1 MTNISLKNVTFS
13 YKYFP
18 SISGGLLKS
27 NAGLKTKTALS
38 DLSLEINNGDRV
50 ALLGTNGS
58 GKSTL
63 LKIIAGVMKPE
74 SGEVNT
80 TGKIYTFFGRNVGVM
95 PQLSGYDNLYV
106 RGLLLDLPDD
116 VIAQKVTE
124 IIEFTELGADINR
137 PVSTY
142 SMGMRARL
150 TFGMLMFIEA
160 DILLID
166 EGLGA
171 GDQFF
176 LEKARKFID
185 GVLDSSKILIF
196 ANHSN
201 QLLRRFCNKAILIHQ
216 GHLVSFG
223 AFDEVLHQYNHIND
237 KKKKVSAAT
246 AVKS

>member
-1 MTNISLKNVTFS
+1 MTRITLDNITFS

-27 NAGLKTKTALS
+27 NAGLKSQTALS
-38 DLSLEINNGDRV
+38 GVSLEINHGDRV

-63 LKIIAGVMKPE
+63 LKIIAGIYRPE
-74 SGEVNT
+74 QGVVKTE
-80 TGKIYTFFGRNVGVM
+80 GKVYTFLGRNVGVM
-95 PQLSGYDNLYV
+95 PQLSGHDNLSV

-116 VIAQKVTE
+116 VIEQKIQE
-124 IIEFTELGADINR
+124 IIEFTELGDDIHR

-150 TFGMLMFIEA
+150 TFGMLMFIDA

-176 LEKARKFID
+176 LEKARKFIN
-185 GVLDSSKILIF
+185 GLLDSSKILLF

-201 QLLRRFCNKAILIHQ
+201 QLLRQFCNKALLVNQ
-216 GHLVSFG
+216 GEVLAFG
-223 AFDEVLHQYNHIND
+223 DFEPVLHQYNHL
-237 KKKKVSAAT
+237 KK
-246 AVKS
+246 

>member
-1 MTNISLKNVTFS
+1 MTSISLDNITFS

-27 NAGLKTKTALS
+27 NAGLKTQTALS
-38 DLSLEINNGDRV
+38 QVSLEIQNGDRV

-63 LKIIAGVMKPE
+63 LKIIAGIYKPE
-74 SGEVNT
+74 KGTVT
-80 TGKIYTFFGRNVGVM
+80 TVGKVYTFLGRNVGVM
-95 PQLSGYDNLYV
+95 PQLSGYDNLTV
-106 RGLLLDLPDD
+106 RGLLLDLPDQ
-116 VIAQKVTE
+116 VIKEKIKE
-124 IIEFTELGADINR
+124 IIEFSELGDDIHR

-176 LEKARKFID
+176 LEKARNFID
-185 GVLDSSKILIF
+185 GLLDSSKILLF

-201 QLLRRFCNKAILIHQ
+201 QLLRQFCNKALLVNQ
-216 GHLVSFG
+216 GEVVAFG
-223 AFDEVLHQYNHIND
+223 EFEKVLHQYNSIN
-237 KKKKVSAAT
+237 KK
-246 AVKS
+246 

>member
-1 MTNISLKNVTFS
+1 MTSISLENITFS

-27 NAGLKTKTALS
+27 NSGLKSQTALS
-38 DLSLEINNGDRV
+38 DVNLQINHGDRV
-50 ALLGTNGS
+50 ALLGTNGA

-63 LKIIAGVMKPE
+63 LKIIAGIYKPE
-74 SGEVNT
+74 KGEVKT
-80 TGKIYTFFGRNVGVM
+80 EGRVYTFLGRNVGVM
-95 PQLSGYDNLYV
+95 PQLSGYDNLTV

-116 VIAQKVTE
+116 VIEEKIKSIV
-124 IIEFTELGADINR
+124 EFTELGDGIHR

-150 TFGMLMFIEA
+150 TFGMLMFIDA

-176 LEKARKFID
+176 LEKARRFIND
-185 GVLDSSKILIF
+185 LLDNSKILIF

-201 QLLRRFCNKAILIHQ
+201 QLLKQFCNKALLVNEGHIL
-216 GHLVSFG
+216 SFG
-223 AFDEVLHQYNHIND
+223 AFDEVLHQYNHL
-237 KKKKVSAAT
+237 KK
-246 AVKS
+246 

>member
-1 MTNISLKNVTFS
+1 MTRICLDNITFS

-27 NAGLKTKTALS
+27 NAGLKSQTALS
-38 DLSLEINNGDRV
+38 GVSLEINHGDRV

-63 LKIIAGVMKPE
+63 LKIVAGIYRPE
-74 SGEVNT
+74 QGVVT
-80 TGKIYTFFGRNVGVM
+80 TVGRVYSFLGRNVGVM
-95 PQLSGYDNLYV
+95 PQLSGYDNLTV
-106 RGLLLDLPDD
+106 RGLLMDLPDEE
-116 VIAQKVTE
+116 IEQKVQE
-124 IIEFTELGADINR
+124 IIEFTELGDDIHR

-160 DILLID
+160 DIMLID

-176 LEKARKFID
+176 LEKARNFIN
-185 GVLDSSKILIF
+185 GLLDNSKILLF

-201 QLLRRFCNKAILIHQ
+201 QLLRQFCNKAL
-216 GHLVSFG
+216 LVDRGKVLAFG
-223 AFDEVLHQYNHIND
+223 EFEPVLHQYNHL
-237 KKKKVSAAT
+237 KK
-246 AVKS
+246 

>member
-1 MTNISLKNVTFS
+1 MALDMTKISIDNITFS

-27 NAGLKTKTALS
+27 NAGLKTQTALS
-38 DLSLEINNGDRV
+38 EFSLDIEHGDRV
-50 ALLGTNGS
+50 ALFGTNGS

-63 LKIIAGVMKPE
+63 LKIIAGIYKPE
-74 SGEVNT
+74 MGEVRT
-80 TGKIYTFFGRNVGVM
+80 TGTVYSFLGRNVGVM
-95 PQLSGYDNLYV
+95 PQLSGYDNLTV
-106 RGLLLDLPDD
+106 RGLLLDLPDA
-116 VIAQKVTE
+116 VIAEKIE
-124 IIEFTELGADINR
+124 KIIEFSELGNDIHR

-150 TFGMLMFIEA
+150 TFGMLMFVDA

-176 LEKARKFID
+176 LEKARKFVN
-185 GVLDSSKILIF
+185 GLLDSSKILIF

-201 QLLRRFCNKAILIHQ
+201 KLLSEFCNKGLLIDN
-216 GHLVSFG
+216 GNMVAYG
-223 AFDEVLHQYNHIND
+223 AFKDVLHQYNHIKDNNSQR
-237 KKKKVSAAT
+237 SAQ
-246 AVKS
+246 

>member
-1 MTNISLKNVTFS
+1 MTSISVDNITFS

-27 NAGLKTKTALS
+27 NAGLKTQTALS
-38 DLSLEINNGDRV
+38 DFSVDIQNGDRV

-63 LKIIAGVMKPE
+63 LRIIAGIYKPE
-74 SGEVNT
+74 IGEVKT
-80 TGKIYTFFGRNVGVM
+80 TGTVYTFLGRNVGVM
-95 PQLSGYDNLYV
+95 PQLSGYDNLVV
-106 RGLLLDLPDD
+106 RGLLLDLPDQ
-116 VIAQKVTE
+116 VIAEKIEQ
-124 IIEFTELGADINR
+124 IIAFAELTDDIHR

-176 LEKARKFID
+176 LEKARNFVN
-185 GVLDSSKILIF
+185 GLLDSSKILIF

-201 QLLRRFCNKAILIHQ
+201 QLLRQFCNKALLIDK
-216 GHLVSFG
+216 GNLVSYGEF
-223 AFDEVLHQYNHIND
+223 EKVLHQYNHIND
-237 KKKKVSAAT
+237 EAKKNV
-246 AVKS
+246 